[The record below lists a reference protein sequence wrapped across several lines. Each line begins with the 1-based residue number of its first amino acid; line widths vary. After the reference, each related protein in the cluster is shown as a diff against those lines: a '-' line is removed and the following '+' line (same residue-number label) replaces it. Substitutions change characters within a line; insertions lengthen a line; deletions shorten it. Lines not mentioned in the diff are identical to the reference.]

1 MQIAPRPII
10 LFATLA
16 LGSFALGAVTT
27 AKLSAVPAASPMI
40 QAFAV
45 SGGDASVPPA
55 STVTF
60 RADEDIL
67 VPTF

>member
-1 MQIAPRPII
+1 MQFAARPII

-27 AKLSAVPAASPMI
+27 ARLSPVTAAP
-40 QAFAV
+40 QTVQTFPV
-45 SGGDASVPPA
+45 SAGDATVPLA

-60 RADEDIL
+60 PADEAIAP
-67 VPTF
+67 PTF